1 MYIDDDN
8 RAWILGLTAPN
19 ESLSF
24 IPRTTAIAPTPATQV
39 ESEALESRRTAV
51 RT

>member
-24 IPRTTAIAPTPATQV
+24 IPRTTATPATPATQPEPAAV
-39 ESEALESRRTAV
+39 ERRHVAV
-51 RT
+51 HT